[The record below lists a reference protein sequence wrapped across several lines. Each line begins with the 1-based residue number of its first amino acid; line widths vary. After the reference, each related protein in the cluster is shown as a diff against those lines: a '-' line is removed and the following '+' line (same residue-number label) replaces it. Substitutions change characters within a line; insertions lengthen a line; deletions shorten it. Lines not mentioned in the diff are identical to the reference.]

1 MDKQF
6 GWIDFYTSLAN
17 KLLAYKNDRK
27 LLIERIREVYNHS
40 EISMPTL
47 DCGGIPADIDPFTV
61 FGLFNKG
68 ISEANRKAIISNI
81 AEVFSINAEQP
92 IGFDGI
98 PVLNNL
104 NATFYAF
111 SNDGRRKSGDIDR
124 LWALFEAALAYADL
138 HNEENREP
146 FIKAFDGVRGQFGLS
161 WKLTMGLYWTRP
173 YAFLNLDSRNRWY
186 MEFPEVVSPKV
197 SKIVKS
203 MKSLPGSEEY
213 LELTALVKSSME
225 SGTAS
230 CSSLP
235 ELSYQA
241 WVVSEKVN
249 KENKEKERRAKRPTV
264 AHSLGDE
271 DVISTSY
278 WLYAPGEDASMWNE
292 FYEEGVM
299 GLGWGDLGDLSQ
311 YATKENMRKRLLKS
325 RGNETSQMN
334 SALAVWQFSNTL
346 KPGDVV
352 YAKRG
357 RSRILGRGLVESE
370 YYYDENGGDYP
381 NFRKVKGTDKGEWKL
396 DEKFAMKTLTEV
408 TDYQDFIAKTEAL
421 FANPE
426 GDIEKVLEEPPV
438 YTSENFLK
446 EVYIEKSDYE
456 TLVKLLE
463 SKKNVILQGAPGVG
477 KTFTAKRLAY
487 SIMGMKDKS
496 RVGFVQFH
504 QSYSYE
510 DFIIGYRPNEQG
522 GFERRRGSF
531 YNFCRAAAD
540 DSEREYFFIIDEIN
554 RGNLSKIFGELFML
568 IEADK
573 RGPKYKLQPLYSDEL
588 FFIPENVRI
597 IGTMNTAD
605 RSLAMLDY
613 ALRRRF
619 AFFDLKPGF
628 ASDGFTNYR
637 KLLNSDKLDMLIH
650 CIEDL
655 NNKIRDDESLGAGF
669 CIGHSFFCDLTD
681 DDIAEDRL
689 NQIVNYEVVPL
700 LREYW
705 FDEPSLVREWEE
717 RLRDSIK

>member
-6 GWIDFYTSLAN
+6 EWIDFYTCLAN

-40 EISMPTL
+40 GIGMPTL
-47 DCGGIPADIDPFTV
+47 DHDGIPTDIDPFTV

-68 ISEANRKAIISNI
+68 ISKANRKIIISNI
-81 AEVFSINAEQP
+81 AEVFSIDAEQP
-92 IGFDGI
+92 VEFDGI

-111 SNDGRRKSGDIDR
+111 NNDSRRKPGDIDR
-124 LWALFEAALAYADL
+124 LWTLFDAALAYADSYD
-138 HNEENREP
+138 EENREL
-146 FIKAFDGVRGQFGLS
+146 FVKAFDNVHGQFGLS
-161 WKLTMGLYWTRP
+161 WKLTMGLYWIRP

-186 MEFPEVVSPKV
+186 MEFPEAVSPKV
-197 SKIVKS
+197 SETIKS
-203 MKSLPGSEEY
+203 MKSLPESEEY

-225 SGTAS
+225 NGAAN

-241 WVVSEKVN
+241 WIVSEKVN
-249 KENKEKERRAKRPTV
+249 KENKEKERRVERPAI

-311 YATKENMRKRLLKS
+311 YATKEDMRKRLLKS

-346 KPGDVV
+346 KPGDVI

-357 RSRILGRGLVESE
+357 RSRILGRGIVESE

-381 NFRKVKGTDKGEWKL
+381 NFRKVKWTDKGEWKL

-408 TDYQDFIAKTEAL
+408 TDYQDFVAKAEVL

-426 GDIEKVLEEPPV
+426 GDIEKVPEEPPI
-438 YTSENFLK
+438 YTPENFLE
-446 EVYIEKSDYE
+446 EVYIEKDDYE

-463 SKKNVILQGAPGVG
+463 SKKNIVLQGAPGVG

-510 DFIIGYRPNEQG
+510 DFIMGYRPNEQG

-531 YNFCRAAAD
+531 YNFCRTAAD
-540 DSEREYFFIIDEIN
+540 DGERDYFYIIDEIN

-588 FFIPENVRI
+588 FFVPENVRI

-628 ASDGFTNYR
+628 ASNGFTSYR
-637 KLLNSDKLDMLIH
+637 ELLNSDKFDRLIH

-655 NNKIRDDESLGAGF
+655 NNRIRNDESLGTGF

-681 DDIAEDRL
+681 NDIAEGRL
-689 NQIVNYEVVPL
+689 NQIVNYEIVPL

-705 FDEPSLVREWEE
+705 FDELSLVREWEK